1 MIGQKH
7 IREFID
13 LNVDKLPHFIVLIG
27 DKGGGKRTLA
37 KYIAEKLGATYSEV
51 GIKVDDVREVV
62 DTSSLSAT
70 KVLYCFA
77 DADNMRPEAKNAM
90 LKITEEAPDNAYFVL
105 TVVNEKSLL
114 DTIKSRAFVFKM
126 ETYTTEEL
134 EEYIKFKSY
143 PEGNSL
149 MLASTPYD
157 IDMLYLYG
165 AEFFDYVHLVL
176 DNIAEVEPA
185 NAFKSSSKLNIKNE
199 EGYDLVLFL
208 KTIRFFLLNEM
219 FKAEDK
225 TKYANAMLVTSK
237 HIGKLSEMSANKQQ
251 VYDSWVFKIRE
262 ALI

>member
-27 DKGGGKRTLA
+27 DRGGGKRTLA
-37 KYIAEKLGATYSEV
+37 KYIAEKLDATYSEV

-62 DTSSLSAT
+62 NTSSLSAT

-105 TVVNEKSLL
+105 TVTNEKSLL

-126 ETYTTEEL
+126 QNYTTEEL
-134 EEYIKFKSY
+134 GDYIKLKDY
-143 PEGNSL
+143 PESNL
-149 MLASTPYD
+149 LFIASTPYE

-165 AEFFDYVHLVL
+165 KEFFDYVNLVL

-185 NAFKSSSKLNIKNE
+185 NAFKSSFKLNIKNE
-199 EGYDLVLFL
+199 DGYDIVLF
-208 KTIRFFLLNEM
+208 
-219 FKAEDK
+219 FKALRFILINRLFASGE
-225 TKYANAMLVTSK
+225 TKYANSILVTSTA
-237 HIGKLSEMSANKQQ
+237 IGKLSEMSVNKQQ